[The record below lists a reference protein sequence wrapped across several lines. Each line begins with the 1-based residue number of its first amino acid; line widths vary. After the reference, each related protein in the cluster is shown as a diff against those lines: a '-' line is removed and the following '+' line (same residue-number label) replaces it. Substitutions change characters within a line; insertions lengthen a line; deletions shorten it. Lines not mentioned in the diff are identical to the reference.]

1 MLRNWLRALTLKWI
15 SLLYFKIVINF
26 VKLIYKLIMTQKY
39 SIELIEEHDAVNF
52 YSIHLGE
59 EELSWILPAM
69 KRSSII
75 EARRTKV
82 SPEVRRRVD
91 LSFLIVDR
99 IYSILEEQGL
109 KQKDLANMLGKK
121 ESEISKWMR
130 GTHNFTI
137 ETISSIEKVLGNPIL
152 QVIGV
157 WKTIFVT
164 CNFDFWLNWLL
175 T

>member
-1 MLRNWLRALTLKWI
+1 
-15 SLLYFKIVINF
+15 
-26 VKLIYKLIMTQKY
+26 
-39 SIELIEEHDAVNF
+39 
-52 YSIHLGE
+52 
-59 EELSWILPAM
+59 M

-75 EARRTKV
+75 EVRRAKV

-99 IYSILEEQGL
+99 IQGILEEKGL

-137 ETISSIEKVLGNPIL
+137 ETISSIENVLNVPIL
-152 QVIGV
+152 QVAGV
-157 WKTIFVT
+157 
-164 CNFDFWLNWLL
+164 
-175 T
+175 